1 MMGSEASGEL
11 AVRDYHNRD
20 PHGLPPLTK
29 AGDGLP
35 LRGVDRSAVHTT
47 SKVAYCSIKGTNNSF
62 DVAGAVTGSKT
73 ADDGCSTAELLTDL
87 QGSEPPCPNLV
98 RYELG
103 VLPSGDGDAGTINGQ
118 ITFSGTSFSYRG
130 GNIPPR
136 LNQNIPKVLSDGI
149 ERAIIILGTN
159 TIGVNEG
166 VFHGVEPV
174 IAGTGSLNHSGVQ
187 DSGDVSSHKGSTVA
201 AGAVLAGPI
210 VGIIADT
217 VHVGYASI
225 PAPNGHAK
233 ETVSGISSGVFPPH
247 MPLLGPKND
256 VLGKH
261 HEATKAVSGIVSG
274 VLNTCLCWVQQTM
287 SWASF
292 MKQLRLPVRHV
303 LAITPL
309 PSKLGPIFHMLEHC
323 LGLPKRVPM
332 LTRLTME
339 RFPKTNTTVWM
350 QSVRDP

>member
-1 MMGSEASGEL
+1 MRPHREKRKTDYEKIGKNALWRSFRPPMDYSGVMRSEASGQL

-20 PHGLPPLTK
+20 PHGLPPETK

-35 LRGVDRSAVHTT
+35 LMGEDRSAVHTT
-47 SKVAYCSIKGTNNSF
+47 SKVAYRAIKGTNNSF

-103 VLPSGDGDAGTINGQ
+103 VLPSGASSGAINGDAGTINGQ
-118 ITFSGTSFSYRG
+118 ITFSGTSFSDRG

-149 ERAIIILGTN
+149 ERAIIIPGTN
-159 TIGVNEG
+159 IIGVNEG

-174 IAGTGSLNHSGVQ
+174 IPGTGSLNHSGVQ

-201 AGAVLAGPI
+201 AEAVLAGPI

-233 ETVSGISSGVFPPH
+233 ETVSGISSGVFPPN
-247 MPLLGPKND
+247 MPLLGPT
-256 VLGKH
+256 V
-261 HEATKAVSGIVSG
+261 
-274 VLNTCLCWVQQTM
+274 
-287 SWASF
+287 
-292 MKQLRLPVRHV
+292 KQLRLPVRHV

-323 LGLPKRVPM
+323 LGLPKRVPL
-332 LTRLTME
+332 LTRLTMA
-339 RFPKTNTTVWM
+339 RSPKTNTTVWM